1 MFSNLQSCVEDK
13 LHPAIAPGY
22 VCLSNTPI
30 YSCNFEADVDL
41 KKNKLKTSFFTD
53 SENCINI
60 KQQLKIFIWMQRNT
74 MKTFKEQKASSR
86 RG

>member
-41 KKNKLKTSFFTD
+41 KKK
-53 SENCINI
+53 
-60 KQQLKIFIWMQRNT
+60 
-74 MKTFKEQKASSR
+74 
-86 RG
+86 